1 MRHKSE
7 KINTGSDEVEMNRPA
22 PRRHMVHV
30 FLLTAEP
37 TFSYFYNWLDERT
50 NEIKCK
56 YIAAEFTKEK
66 NIT

>member
-1 MRHKSE
+1 
-7 KINTGSDEVEMNRPA
+7 
-22 PRRHMVHV
+22 MVDV

-50 NEIKCK
+50 NEIKIK

-66 NIT
+66 NIILVYNILYFHDNW